1 MLRLAFRCYKLVIKG
16 ERYNGIVCQLGIE
29 KFLFEPHCST
39 VNEFKATRLVTRLP
53 VIFGSNYESQQ
64 LKLSERRSPRLWFK
78 FDLGTAKKLMKKIDS
93 LLLKRYHLF
102 RHFLSSP
109 SGEDSMK
116 KDQLDL
122 GFLKNF
128 RLFSPM

>member
-1 MLRLAFRCYKLVIKG
+1 MLRLAFRCYNLVIKG

-29 KFLFEPHCST
+29 KFLFEPHCCT
-39 VNEFKATRLVTRLP
+39 INEFNLVTRLP
-53 VIFGSNYESQQ
+53 VIFESNYESQQ

-102 RHFLSSP
+102 RNFLASP

>member
-1 MLRLAFRCYKLVIKG
+1 MV
-16 ERYNGIVCQLGIE
+16 Q
-29 KFLFEPHCST
+29 
-39 VNEFKATRLVTRLP
+39 
-53 VIFGSNYESQQ
+53 
-64 LKLSERRSPRLWFK
+64 

-102 RHFLSSP
+102 RNFLASP